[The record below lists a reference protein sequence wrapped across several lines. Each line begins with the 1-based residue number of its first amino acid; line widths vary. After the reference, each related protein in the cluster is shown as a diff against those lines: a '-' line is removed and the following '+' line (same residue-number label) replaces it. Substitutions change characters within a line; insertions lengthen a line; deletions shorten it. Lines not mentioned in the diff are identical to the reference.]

1 MCLGDCEHISCS
13 ECISDCVGSGC
24 SAWILDL
31 KINRPDSMIQL
42 YLKVQM
48 LLHDSK
54 LSDDED
60 TSRANL
66 FRDAEGK
73 KLKTWFTLLSQI
85 GCE

>member
-1 MCLGDCEHISCS
+1 
-13 ECISDCVGSGC
+13 
-24 SAWILDL
+24 
-31 KINRPDSMIQL
+31 MIQL